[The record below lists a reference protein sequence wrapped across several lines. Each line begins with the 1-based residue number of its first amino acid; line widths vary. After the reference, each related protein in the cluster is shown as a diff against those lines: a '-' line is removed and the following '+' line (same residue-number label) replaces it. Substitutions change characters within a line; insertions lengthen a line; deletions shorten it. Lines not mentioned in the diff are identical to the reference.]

1 MVLTSS
7 DLKPTYPCL
16 LTWPL
21 AAPGGESLSEAQSR
35 EGEASWNCR
44 ACFHSPACR
53 VSGQRPVSSY
63 HWATSAGSLD
73 ILKAPWALLGVFCS
87 VSPTLRHNFPI
98 FWTFDPCPSFGYFL
112 PWRLIL
118 VSLHFCWNIS
128 SLRCA
133 KPIITCLYGYVLA
146 ETPSKGEEQQRLS
159 VCVFLFCFLKRTS
172 SLLPPTIKLV
182 AVLTRQTIA
191 TLTTLKTLFS
201 NSSFYMSFKSQNI
214 LNEFFHPMQVG
225 SSCYMHLCFWLNILT
240 GLSGGGEAP
249 TQHYCNV
256 PWISISINW
265 QTFAFNNQYIKLY
278 AMLYGSVY
286 HHSKQEI
293 PHPHTDKLLVLS
305 TPPSCH
311 AVCSP
316 TSKKIKLEN
325 NMM

>member
-87 VSPTLRHNFPI
+87 VSPTLWHNFPI

-118 VSLHFCWNIS
+118 ISLHFCWNIS
-128 SLRCA
+128 SPRCA

-182 AVLTRQTIA
+182 AVLTRQE
-191 TLTTLKTLFS
+191 LLSCNRNYYCCESLSKLHFLVRFS
-201 NSSFYMSFKSQNI
+201 APFSSYNPHIRKRFFTKGQPGPGTGCTGQSSQS
-214 LNEFFHPMQVG
+214 EAARVQGEVG
-225 SSCYMHLCFWLNILT
+225 QYS
-240 GLSGGGEAP
+240 
-249 TQHYCNV
+249 
-256 PWISISINW
+256 
-265 QTFAFNNQYIKLY
+265 QT
-278 AMLYGSVY
+278 
-286 HHSKQEI
+286 
-293 PHPHTDKLLVLS
+293 
-305 TPPSCH
+305 
-311 AVCSP
+311 
-316 TSKKIKLEN
+316 
-325 NMM
+325 